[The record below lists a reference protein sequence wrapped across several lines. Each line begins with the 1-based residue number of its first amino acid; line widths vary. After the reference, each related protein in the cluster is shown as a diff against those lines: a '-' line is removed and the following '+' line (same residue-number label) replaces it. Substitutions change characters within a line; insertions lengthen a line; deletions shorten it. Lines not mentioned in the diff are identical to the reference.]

1 MYDIDDILFSSM
13 NIFRALKSRNYKLFF
28 SGQAFSNLGNMIQQV
43 AIGWLVYRL
52 TDSALL
58 LGVLAFVREFSAF
71 FCSLF
76 AGVLADRYNK
86 HRLLVICQSLI
97 AINAATLAT
106 LTLMGQISVPILLLL
121 QVIFGLISGME
132 MPARQSFVNDLVEDK
147 AYLTNAIALNSSLF
161 NTARIVGPA
170 IAGIL
175 IPLIGEGFC
184 FLLYAVSSFLVVIFF
199 LMIRYDGHIIKTE
212 RLDFRNEFLEG
223 ARSAFRVQ
231 HIRFLLLFVA
241 AVTFL
246 GVSYM
251 VILPVF
257 AADVF
262 QSGAEVFG
270 FMTSAVGIGS
280 LLGAFYIGTK
290 QNALGLDKLI
300 FWGTLVFGIGLA
312 VFSVSVYLWVS
323 LLALLVAGF
332 GRVIVFT
339 GTNTLLQTIAPTD
352 VRGRV
357 LSFYIMLFMG
367 SLSLGSFIIGIFT
380 DWFGGPMTL
389 LAGSLGVVL
398 TALYYGRN
406 LSSIRMRTYK
416 AIRQSGAL

>member
-1 MYDIDDILFSSM
+1 M
-13 NIFRALKSRNYKLFF
+13 NIFRALNSRNYRLFF
-28 SGQAFSNLGNMIQQV
+28 GGQAFSNLGNMIQQV

-86 HRLLVICQSLI
+86 HRLLLICQSLM
-97 AINAATLAT
+97 AVNAAILAG
-106 LTLMGQISVPILLLL
+106 LTLSGQITVPLLLLL

-175 IPLIGEGFC
+175 IPLIGEGYC
-184 FLLYAVSSFLVVIFF
+184 FLLYAASSFLVVVFF
-199 LMIRYDGHIIKTE
+199 LMIRYGSYTRKTE
-212 RLDFRNEFLEG
+212 RMDFRNEFMEG

-231 HIRFLLLFVA
+231 HIRFMLLFVA
-241 AVTFL
+241 GVTFL

-280 LLGAFYIGTK
+280 LIGAFYIGTK

-300 FWGTLVFGIGLA
+300 FWGTLIFGIGLA
-312 VFSVSVYLWVS
+312 VFSVSIYLWLS
-323 LLALLVAGF
+323 LLALMVAGF
-332 GRVIVFT
+332 GRVIIFT
-339 GTNTLLQTIAPTD
+339 GTNTLLQTIAPED

-367 SLSLGSFIIGIFT
+367 SLSVGSFVIGIFT
-380 DWFGGPMTL
+380 DLFGGPMTL
-389 LAGSLGVVL
+389 LAGSLGVIA
-398 TALYYGRN
+398 TALYYGKN

-416 AIRQSGAL
+416 AIRKSGAL